1 MLQTSPDKRGTILS
15 AAFDVFINYGFRKTS
30 MDDIARAAGMSRPA
44 LYQIFRNKSEIFR
57 GLSRSLLE
65 STATE
70 AISAFHGAKPF
81 SERLYDALDVSIL
94 SMHRKIDATPHGMEL
109 IGVNEEIASDIEEEW
124 CQSLIGVIAK
134 GIEEAAR
141 TGEVSLEPLGVDAHA
156 VASIVMQAMEGMKS
170 NYLRGKPIEDDVRNL
185 VAFVSNALTKG

>member
-1 MLQTSPDKRGTILS
+1 
-15 AAFDVFINYGFRKTS
+15 

-57 GLSRSLLE
+57 ALSRCLLE

-70 AISAFHGAKPF
+70 AISAFEGAKPF
-81 SERLYDALDVSIL
+81 SERLYDVLDVSIL

-124 CQSLIGVIAK
+124 CQSLIEVIAR
-134 GIEEAAR
+134 GIANAER
-141 TGEVSLEPLGVDAHA
+141 TGEVSLEPLGVDAHSVGA
-156 VASIVMQAMEGMKS
+156 IVMQAMEGMKA
-170 NYLRGKPIEDDVRNL
+170 NYLRGKPIENDVRNL
-185 VAFVSNALTKG
+185 VTFIANALTAPKI